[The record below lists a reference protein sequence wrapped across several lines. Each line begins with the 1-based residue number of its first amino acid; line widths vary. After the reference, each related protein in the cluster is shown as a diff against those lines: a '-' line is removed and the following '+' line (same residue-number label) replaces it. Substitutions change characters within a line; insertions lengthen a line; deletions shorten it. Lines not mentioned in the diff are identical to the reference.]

1 MDVGN
6 QEIHS
11 EFAKRVTGIMR
22 MRLSYIGLPFI
33 VVLAC
38 LSLCMTWVDKQK
50 SQRVVAE
57 QASSCWGGFEVAKD
71 YMADDE
77 VANLEHGIAFGEAE
91 RAELFSAVSNIVVA
105 YSNNDARVVRDISSM
120 IANFMGARGR
130 RISAE
135 TCEHAFE
142 PVRRALVDHFC
153 VHKGCGDFKTAE
165 ELDERLAL
173 DMDLLLFV
181 FETGLKWKTRI
192 VNAHFEA

>member
-57 QASSCWGGFEVAKD
+57 QASSCWGGFEVGGRLPQGKSC
-71 YMADDE
+71 E
-77 VANLEHGIAFGEAE
+77 SHITTGWSGSVACT
-91 RAELFSAVSNIVVA
+91 
-105 YSNNDARVVRDISSM
+105 DILQSGFQIM
-120 IANFMGARGR
+120 GR
-130 RISAE
+130 RHLSDDFEYRYDLSRISDKD
-135 TCEHAFE
+135 
-142 PVRRALVDHFC
+142 ALTNVVVGAKF
-153 VHKGCGDFKTAE
+153 GTNELGD
-165 ELDERLAL
+165 
-173 DMDLLLFV
+173 V
-181 FETGLKWKTRI
+181 
-192 VNAHFEA
+192 